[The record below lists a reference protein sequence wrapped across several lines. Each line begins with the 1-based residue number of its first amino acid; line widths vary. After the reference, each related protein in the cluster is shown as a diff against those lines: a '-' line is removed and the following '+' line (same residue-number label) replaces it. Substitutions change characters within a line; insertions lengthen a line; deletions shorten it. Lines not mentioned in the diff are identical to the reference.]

1 MPLSRA
7 SRNDRR
13 RRVML
18 DAIANDTDL
27 AVETI
32 RTRKRNRVSSSTAD
46 ENAPVRSMY
55 RDPGYSQAVR
65 RTCQQRLVQLI
76 PVRRGTVAF
85 VLSLLWLGFALL
97 LFGHYWFHVRPV
109 GRDAHSLG
117 SLPISQL
124 LHLRSTHGIG
134 HWLTGQL
141 WLLTALAS
149 WMIFS
154 LRRHK
159 LDDYRARYRIWI
171 VVALAALFSSFDSA
185 TQFLYLLGL
194 SIDGWA
200 KREIGYGGW
209 PLVLASFA
217 SLIGVLAI
225 RLCSELKSVPTS
237 VASWIFGLL
246 SWVSSALLGTG
257 LLKVSL
263 SKEYLDLVVGSLWL
277 GGILLV
283 FQSAAIYLRTTYIH
297 AQKRFLQRSGCDV
310 GPISWRLPSLKKSS
324 QNPEEEEDESEDET
338 TAHEVGKSTQSGWLS
353 RWSRNKDSTSS
364 DEEDESYNEAEPN
377 ENRTSRSTKSAGGI
391 PREEPTPKKL
401 FGVIPNRHLRNE
413 QLEYEPIGEDDD
425 QLIDEGLTKT
435 SGWFGIGGNKPRE
448 STSES
453 TKKNESLHEKEVSSR
468 QGKSWWNRKSS
479 YGDEANPVGKTSS
492 GDSDTSTTT
501 QKRWFPPIPG
511 LRKRTSSKPTVENVS
526 ATEEST
532 KRSLFRGQV
541 RRMKDRLTT
550 RVRQSNDAQERKGWL
565 SIFDG
570 LRLKPPTN
578 TSTDGSEADGPKP
591 IKPQDLPSTKNYDE
605 TGWDPNNKM
614 SKSERKRLRR
624 QQDDRRAA

>member
-1 MPLSRA
+1 
-7 SRNDRR
+7 
-13 RRVML
+13 ML

-27 AVETI
+27 AAETI
-32 RTRKRNRVSSSTAD
+32 RTRKRNRVSSATAD
-46 ENAPVRSMY
+46 EIAPVRSMY

-85 VLSLLWLGFALL
+85 VLSLLWFGFALL

-109 GRDAHSLG
+109 GRGENSLG

-209 PLVLASFA
+209 PLVLASFS
-217 SLIGVLAI
+217 SLLGVLAI
-225 RLCSELKSVPTS
+225 RLCSELKSVPSS

-246 SWVSSALLGTG
+246 IWAASALLGTG
-257 LLKVSL
+257 LLKISL
-263 SKEYLDLVVGSLWL
+263 SKEYLDFVVGSLWL

-297 AQKRFLQRSGCDV
+297 AQKRFLQRSGCAV

-324 QNPEEEEDESEDET
+324 QNPQEEGDESGDEPSVQ
-338 TAHEVGKSTQSGWLS
+338 EVGKSTKSGWLS
-353 RWSRNKDSTSS
+353 RWSRNKNSTSR
-364 DEEDESYNEAEPN
+364 DEEDEIYDEAKATKN
-377 ENRTSRSTKSAGGI
+377 LSSRSASSMDVT
-391 PREEPTPKKL
+391 PREERTPKKL
-401 FGVIPNRHLRNE
+401 FGLIPNRHLRNE
-413 QLEYEPIGEDDD
+413 QLEYEPIGEDDN
-425 QLIDEGLTKT
+425 QPIDEGLTKT
-435 SGWFGIGGNKPRE
+435 RGWFGIGGNTPKE
-448 STSES
+448 SIPQPA
-453 TKKNESLHEKEVSSR
+453 KRNESINEQENVSLNR
-468 QGKSWWNRKSS
+468 RSWWNRKASK
-479 YGDEANPVGKTSS
+479 GTDEATVGKISPRDGDSTSVTKTRWAPGIPGFKKRNNPNPVGER
-492 GDSDTSTTT
+492 D
-501 QKRWFPPIPG
+501 P
-511 LRKRTSSKPTVENVS
+511 

-532 KRSLFRGQV
+532 KRSLFKGNV
-541 RRMKDRLTT
+541 RRIKDRLAS
-550 RVRQSNDAQERKGWL
+550 RVKQSKDSQEGKGWL
-565 SIFDG
+565 SLFDG
-570 LRLKPPTN
+570 LRLKPPAN
-578 TSTDGSEADGPKP
+578 TSTDVSESNGPKQ
-591 IKPQDLPSTKNYDE
+591 IQPQDLPSTKNYDE
-605 TGWDPNNKM
+605 NSWDPNNKM